1 MGLLT
6 AHRKKIE
13 SQKSKMANAAILKT
27 VISPYLRVRL
37 TDFDEI
43 WHADAV
49 PVSSPPSAEKIQKFK
64 IKDGRR

>member
-1 MGLLT
+1 
-6 AHRKKIE
+6 
-13 SQKSKMANAAILKT
+13 MANAAILKT
-27 VISPYLRVRL
+27 VISPYLRIRL